1 MLFVGSD
8 SHGPS
13 QSQFPVPKLI
23 PWKMPFSG
31 LPEDP
36 EGAGLSNVTV
46 VVVVAVTPVPER
58 GIVSEELEALLVK
71 VKLPVTDPADFGA
84 NVTLKDVLW
93 LADKVT
99 GKVGPLRLNP
109 VPVTAA

>member
-36 EGAGLSNVTV
+36 EGVGLSNVTV
-46 VVVVAVTPVPER
+46 TVVLVAAWPFPWAKR
-58 GIVSEELEALLVK
+58 QRHRAQALTHPSLACFNRRLLSR
-71 VKLPVTDPADFGA
+71 KLLFAPGSAEPDGSIRMNAWF
-84 NVTLKDVLW
+84 
-93 LADKVT
+93 
-99 GKVGPLRLNP
+99 
-109 VPVTAA
+109 